1 MRDVTVIEPSW
12 LLELPDTDSN
22 CSTSVT
28 ITKPAKSSD
37 YGEKLA
43 QQWRRQN

>member
-12 LLELPDTDSN
+12 LLELTETDSS

-28 ITKPAKSSD
+28 MTKPAKSSD
-37 YGEKLA
+37 YGEKLV